1 LTNLPDQY
9 LAKRQPTV
17 LAPTLPIAADQQ
29 HQKKEQLLVSPIIPT
44 EEPTMDHKIPEISL
58 MNKRSSSALSNR
70 KSSGSYSIYST
81 FGGNE
86 SEYSIEEPKV
96 RSATPPVPVPVI
108 TNNNDSKRWENSR
121 TLVAGESENLFS
133 TVDERQHNDDDEEEE
148 EEEEEEDDNNS
159 ETITEDSSETTDD
172 EFVDATG
179 FSQEDIERE
188 RRMILE
194 KNLSKRLSGGH
205 FGSAGGLVLSINQSS
220 DDFSSSSS
228 PLPLP
233 TATKR
238 KSQKIPADDEL
249 AQSLLNWKRH
259 SDNSKRWSVR
269 NSTGA
274 TTTTATT
281 VMEDTGDKHSSTIT
295 VIDMR
300 STTNGDSPH
309 AITDKTTISN
319 ETEQQEKVKQTE
331 EEEELSVPDKLAL
344 RKEAEEALTGAN
356 TPPATKTT
364 FVKVI
369 DSNSI
374 PKAPVAP
381 TASLP
386 LPPLPPLTTQTTLL
400 KTLSASD
407 AAKSEKYSSSEFSK
421 TLDDVWKTS
430 DDTLHLFDDDRTK
443 QLQTS
448 IQIKVADHD
457 ADPSKE
463 GVVVDD
469 KIKETAT
476 SLWNEDETVVVKERM
491 AEWLGQGYVFDVFF
505 Y

>member
-1 LTNLPDQY
+1 MLTP
-9 LAKRQPTV
+9 AV
-17 LAPTLPIAADQQ
+17 PIVVDQQ
-29 HQKKEQLLVSPIIPT
+29 HQKKEQPLVSTIIPP
-44 EEPTMDHKIPEISL
+44 EEPVMDHKIPEISL
-58 MNKRSSSALSNR
+58 TNKRSSSALSNR

-86 SEYSIEEPKV
+86 SEYSIEEPKI
-96 RSATPPVPVPVI
+96 RSVTPPVPAI
-108 TNNNDSKRWENSR
+108 ASNNDSKRWENSR
-121 TLVAGESENLFS
+121 TSVAGESENSFS
-133 TVDERQHNDDDEEEE
+133 TVNEGQHDNDNEQEEEE
-148 EEEEEEDDNNS
+148 EDDDNNS

-220 DDFSSSSS
+220 DDFSSNSS

-233 TATKR
+233 TAAKR

-259 SDNSKRWSVR
+259 SDNSKRWSMR
-269 NSTGA
+269 NSTG
-274 TTTTATT
+274 TTTATTAT

-300 STTNGDSPH
+300 STTNDTPLH
-309 AITDKTTISN
+309 AITDETTASNKT
-319 ETEQQEKVKQTE
+319 EHQEKVKQE
-331 EEEELSVPDKLAL
+331 DEEELSVPDKLAL

-374 PKAPVAP
+374 PKAPIAP

-386 LPPLPPLTTQTTLL
+386 LPPLPTQTTLL

-407 AAKSEKYSSSEFSK
+407 TAKSEKYSSSEFSK

-457 ADPSKE
+457 ADPSTE
-463 GVVVDD
+463 DVAVDD
-469 KIKETAT
+469 QIKETAN

-491 AEWLGQGYVFDVFF
+491 AEWLGQGYVFWYYFINAV
-505 Y
+505 YSHLV